1 MQRAQLQLHPA
12 ADKEGRDLANR
23 PADQAVH
30 VMPAEHQ
37 IIFRRLQP
45 LVLQHHVHILPDF
58 QKLQLHGLPIRLRIP
73 QQQRHGGNRRFDL
86 MRPQGIVFPRLCRRP
101 AGRRQLLPPPPFHGG
116 GQRQIPRFQRIA
128 HLRQGPQK
136 LPGAPLQQ
144 RHFLHPAAIGRVI
157 HGRRSQQHGAEYQQR
172 IHRRPPLQ
180 AVQAIDRQDQ
190 QPADGRQQRGPFS
203 ALPVILQHGSAW
215 AR

>member
-1 MQRAQLQLHPA
+1 MQCAQLQLHPA

-37 IIFRRLQP
+37 VIFRRLQP

-58 QKLQLHGLPIRLRIP
+58 QKLQLHGLPVRLRIP

-86 MRPQGIVFPRLCRRP
+86 MRPQGIVFPRLCRRH
-101 AGRRQLLPPPPFHGG
+101 PP
-116 GQRQIPRFQRIA
+116 
-128 HLRQGPQK
+128 
-136 LPGAPLQQ
+136 
-144 RHFLHPAAIGRVI
+144 AIGRVI
-157 HGRRSQQHGAEYQQR
+157 HGRRSQQHGAEHQQR